1 MHDDPTLPL
10 GDSPSPSA
18 GIPEARDQWG
28 PFRLLAR
35 VGAGGFGEVYRAWDP
50 NLEREVALKLLLPGA
65 VGGDEEYKAMLREA
79 RAMASVQH
87 ENIVHV
93 YGIDRH
99 DGRVG
104 FWTDFVKGK
113 TLSALLGQQGP
124 FGYREAALI
133 GIDLSRALSAVHRA
147 GLLHRD
153 IKAENV
159 MREEGGRILLMDFG
173 LSAGERTIM
182 TQLAGTP
189 NYMAPELFDGGKAS
203 VCTDIYA
210 MGVLLYYLVIGE
222 YPARLTGLSIQEAKI
237 ALGHRTPL
245 MDLRSDLPEPFL
257 RTVRI
262 AMELDP
268 HKRFASAGQ
277 LAEGL
282 TECLGSGLSSIT
294 PTHTPAYTPT
304 YAPAP
309 PAYTPAYTPPY
320 APVSATP
327 PPGPVPPPPRPAP
340 PPPKPLVEPATWGNL
355 FGLFRNRRLSKRAKW
370 ALLGLTIFAFQKWWR
385 DDSSTE
391 KAKHKSS
398 VSAPVAPVAP
408 VADGDDN
415 ADSSSSDE
423 DYVKAEALLQRPYKD
438 SNVAAAVKGFQ
449 KILDQNPKSALAE
462 AGLGSAYFTQYIT
475 THDPTLLAL
484 AKAATSQAIEMDPA
498 IAQPYVTEARMSAK
512 AGQTALALQQAQK
525 AISLD
530 PRSAEAYGA
539 LSQVYQEQGRTD
551 DAITAI
557 QKAIDLAPE
566 DSASIWVVKLGSYY
580 YAKGD
585 MANAAKQWKKGLE
598 MDPENVNARYNLGL
612 VNVHLG
618 KLEDAH
624 SDFAK
629 AAEMQ
634 PSASS
639 FSALGSV
646 LSMQGNNADAVA
658 MNLKAVG
665 LNPLDQTFWANLA
678 SAYQWGGK
686 QDKALKAYA
695 KAIELAEAE
704 RSKTPNDPNLLSA
717 LAGYYASTN
726 KPDKSVPLLR
736 KSLALAPANPAV
748 VYRAGETYELLGQ
761 RAKAIP
767 LIVQAL
773 ASGYDANEFQ
783 SNPRLASL
791 RADPAI
797 QAALANARANPKK

>member
-18 GIPEARDQWG
+18 GMPEARDQWG

-35 VGAGGFGEVYRAWDP
+35 VGSGGFGEVYRAWDP

-99 DGRVG
+99 DNRVG

-133 GIDLSRALSAVHRA
+133 GIDVSRALSAVHRA

-182 TQLAGTP
+182 AQLAGTP
-189 NYMAPELFDGGKAS
+189 NYMAPELFEGGKAT

-222 YPARLTGLSIQEAKI
+222 YPARLTGLTIQEAKI

-268 HKRFASAGQ
+268 AKRFASAGQ
-277 LAEGL
+277 LAENL
-282 TECLGSGLSSIT
+282 AECLGSGFA
-294 PTHTPAYTPT
+294 PAAPA
-304 YAPAP
+304 YAPAYAP
-309 PAYTPAYTPPY
+309 SSPSYTPSHTPPY
-320 APVSATP
+320 APVLSAPTP
-327 PPGPVPPPPRPAP
+327 GRMPPPPMPAP
-340 PPPKPLVEPATWGNL
+340 PPPKPLTEPARWANL
-355 FGLFRNRRLSKRAKW
+355 FGLIRNRRLTKRAKW
-370 ALLGLTIFAFQKWWR
+370 ALLGLTIFTFQKWWR
-385 DDSSTE
+385 TDE
-391 KAKHKSS
+391 PAKHKSS

-408 VADGDDN
+408 VTGSDDS
-415 ADSSSSDE
+415 DSNDD
-423 DYVKAEALLQRPYKD
+423 DYVKAVSLLQRPYKD
-438 SNVAAAVKGFQ
+438 SNVAAALKGFQ
-449 KILDQNPKSALAE
+449 QVLDRDPKSALAE
-462 AGLGSAYFTQYIT
+462 AGLGSAYFAQYNT
-475 THDPTLLAL
+475 THDPKLLSL
-484 AKAATSQAIEMDPA
+484 ARAATSQAIEMNPSLA
-498 IAQPYVTEARMSAK
+498 PPYVTEARMSAK
-512 AGQTALALQQAQK
+512 AGQTDLAMQQAQK

-530 PRSAEAYGA
+530 PHSAEAYGA

-551 DAITAI
+551 DAIAAV
-557 QKAIDLAPE
+557 QKAIDFAPE

-580 YAKGD
+580 FAKGD
-585 MANAAKQWKKGLE
+585 MTNAAAQWKKGLD
-598 MDPENVNARYNLGL
+598 MDPDNVNARFNLGL

-618 KLEDAH
+618 KLQDA
-624 SDFAK
+624 STDFEK
-629 AAEMQ
+629 AAAMQ
-634 PSASS
+634 PSAAS

-646 LSMQGNNADAVA
+646 LSMQGKSAEAVE

-665 LNPLDQTFWANLA
+665 LNPLDHTFWANLA
-678 SAYQWGGK
+678 SAYQWAGK
-686 QDKALKAYA
+686 DDKALKSYA

-704 RSKTPNDPNLLSA
+704 RSKTPNNANLLIA

-726 KPDKSVPLLR
+726 MPDKSLPLIR
-736 KSLALAPANPAV
+736 KSLALAPNNPPV
-748 VYRAGETYELLGQ
+748 VYRAGEAYEVLGQ

-767 LIVQAL
+767 LIAQAL
-773 ASGYDANEFQ
+773 ASGYDANELQ
-783 SNPRLASL
+783 ANPKLASL
-791 RADPAI
+791 RADPAF
-797 QAALANARANPKK
+797 QAALTKARATAKK

>member
-1 MHDDPTLPL
+1 MHDDVTLPL
-10 GDSPSPSA
+10 GESPSRAA
-18 GIPEARDQWG
+18 GMPEARDQWG

-113 TLSALLGQQGP
+113 TLSALLGSQGP

-133 GIDLSRALSAVHRA
+133 GIDVSRALSAVHRA
-147 GLLHRD
+147 NLLHRD

-173 LSAGERTIM
+173 LSAGERTVM

-257 RTVRI
+257 RAVRV

-277 LAEGL
+277 LAENL
-282 TECLGSGLSSIT
+282 AECLGSGFA
-294 PTHTPAYTPT
+294 PAAPPYAPAYTPT
-304 YAPAP
+304 YAPAT
-309 PAYTPAYTPPY
+309 PAYTPTHTPPY
-320 APVSATP
+320 APVSAP
-327 PPGPVPPPPRPAP
+327 PPPPPRPSMPAP
-340 PPPKPLVEPATWGNL
+340 PPPKPLNPPASWANL
-355 FGLFRNRRLSKRAKW
+355 FGMLRNGRLSKRAKW
-370 ALLGLTIFAFQKWWR
+370 ALLGLTIFAFQKWFR
-385 DDSSTE
+385 SDPSP
-391 KAKHKSS
+391 KHKSS
-398 VSAPVAPVAP
+398 ISAPAAPDAP
-408 VADGDDN
+408 SDD
-415 ADSSSSDE
+415 SD
-423 DYVKAEALLQRPYKD
+423 DTDDAYAKANSLLQHPYKD
-438 SNVAAAVKGFQ
+438 SNIADAIKGFQ
-449 KILDQNPKSALAE
+449 QILDQDPKSAVAE
-462 AGLGSAYFTQYIT
+462 AGLGSAYFTQYNT
-475 THDPTLLAL
+475 THDPKLLGKAKEATSKAIDMNPKLAL
-484 AKAATSQAIEMDPA
+484 
-498 IAQPYVTEARMSAK
+498 PYVTRARISAK
-512 AGQTALALQQAQK
+512 AGQTDLAMQQAQK
-525 AISLD
+525 AIDLD
-530 PRSAEAYGA
+530 PHSAEAYGA

-551 DAITAI
+551 DAITAV

-566 DSASIWVVKLGSYY
+566 DSASIWKVKLGSYY
-580 YAKGD
+580 FAKGD
-585 MANAAKQWKKGLE
+585 MANAADQWKKGLE
-598 MDPENVNARYNLGL
+598 NDPDNVDALFNLGL

-618 KLEDAH
+618 NLNDAH
-624 SDFAK
+624 SDFEK
-629 AAEMQ
+629 AAAKQ
-634 PSASS
+634 PDAST

-658 MNLKAVG
+658 MNLKATS
-665 LNPLDQTFWANLA
+665 LNPLDHSFWANLA
-678 SAYQWGGK
+678 SAYQWSGK
-686 QDKALKAYA
+686 EDKALKAYA
-695 KAIELAEAE
+695 KAIDLAEAE
-704 RSKTPNDPNLLSA
+704 RSKTPNNPNLLIA
-717 LAGYYASTN
+717 LAGYYASSN
-726 KPDKSVPLLR
+726 KPDKSLPLIR
-736 KSLALAPANPAV
+736 KSLTLAPGNPNV
-748 VYRAGETYELLGQ
+748 VYRAGESYEILGQ
-761 RAKAIP
+761 RAQAIP

-773 ASGYDANEFQ
+773 SLGYDANEFKA
-783 SNPRLASL
+783 NPRLASL
-791 RADPAI
+791 RADSAF
-797 QAALANARANPKK
+797 QNALAKAKGA

>member
-340 PPPKPLVEPATWGNL
+340 PPPKPLVEPATWANL
-355 FGLFRNRRLSKRAKW
+355 FGLIRNRRLSKRAKW

-398 VSAPVAPVAP
+398 VSAPVSPDAPVPP
-408 VADGDDN
+408 VTDSDDN
-415 ADSSSSDE
+415 ADTTSSDSSSDKSSSDKSSDD
-423 DYVKAEALLQRPYKD
+423 DYAKAEALLERPYKD
-438 SNVAAAVKGFQ
+438 SNVDAAVKGFQ
-449 KILDQNPKSALAE
+449 KILDQNPKSARAE
-462 AGLGSAYFTQYIT
+462 AGLGRAYFAQYNA
-475 THDPTLLAL
+475 THDPNLLAL
-484 AKAATSQAIEMDPA
+484 AKAATSQAIEMDPSL
-498 IAQPYVTEARMSAK
+498 AQAYVTQARMSAK
-512 AGQTALALQQAQK
+512 AGQMAQAMQQAQK

-530 PRSAEAYGA
+530 PRNAAAYDA
-539 LSQVYQEQGRTD
+539 LSQVYQDQGRTD
-551 DAITAI
+551 NAIASA

-566 DSASIWVVKLGSYY
+566 ESAS
-580 YAKGD
+580 AT
-585 MANAAKQWKKGLE
+585 
-598 MDPENVNARYNLGL
+598 
-612 VNVHLG
+612 H
-618 KLEDAH
+618 
-624 SDFAK
+624 
-629 AAEMQ
+629 
-634 PSASS
+634 
-639 FSALGSV
+639 
-646 LSMQGNNADAVA
+646 
-658 MNLKAVG
+658 
-665 LNPLDQTFWANLA
+665 
-678 SAYQWGGK
+678 
-686 QDKALKAYA
+686 
-695 KAIELAEAE
+695 
-704 RSKTPNDPNLLSA
+704 LLSA
-717 LAGYYASTN
+717 LAGYYASSN
-726 KPDKSVPLLR
+726 KPDKSLPLLR
-736 KSLALAPANPAV
+736 KSLALAPNDPLV

-761 RAKAIP
+761 RAKAVP

-773 ASGYDANEFQ
+773 TLGYGATELQ

-791 RADPAI
+791 RAEPAI
-797 QAALANARANPKK
+797 RAAIAKAKAKAKK